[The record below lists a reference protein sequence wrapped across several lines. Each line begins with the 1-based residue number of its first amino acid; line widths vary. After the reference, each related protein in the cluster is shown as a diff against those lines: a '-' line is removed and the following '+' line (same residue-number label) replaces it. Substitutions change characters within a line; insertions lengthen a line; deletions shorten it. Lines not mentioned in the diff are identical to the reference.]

1 MFALVEPILRLA
13 EELASRTVSGRLRRR
28 LSEERKTNTLF
39 IDVKG
44 GLSSSL
50 PFFGSLFFIFCVY
63 CDTRARKKLA
73 EELAGTEY

>member
-50 PFFGSLFFIFCVY
+50 PFFGSLFFSCGY

>member
-1 MFALVEPILRLA
+1 MHQLNPILRLA

-28 LSEERKTNTLF
+28 LSEERKANTIL
-39 IDVKG
+39 IDVQVC

-50 PFFGSLFFIFCVY
+50 PFFGSLSLFFCVY

-73 EELAGTEY
+73 EELAGTE

>member
-1 MFALVEPILRLA
+1 LFALVEPILRLA

-50 PFFGSLFFIFCVY
+50 PFFGSLFFIFAFIAIRAH
-63 CDTRARKKLA
+63 TRSWLRS
-73 EELAGTEY
+73 

>member
-1 MFALVEPILRLA
+1 MNPILRLA
-13 EELASRTVSGRLRRR
+13 EELASRTVSVRLRRR
-28 LSEERKTNTLF
+28 LSEERKANALF

-50 PFFGSLFFIFCVY
+50 PFFVLPLFYCVY